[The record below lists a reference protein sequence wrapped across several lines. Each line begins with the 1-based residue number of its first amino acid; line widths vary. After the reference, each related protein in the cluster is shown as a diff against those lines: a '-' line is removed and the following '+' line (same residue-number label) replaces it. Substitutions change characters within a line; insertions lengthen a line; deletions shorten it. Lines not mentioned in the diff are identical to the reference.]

1 MVTFFLVSYDLYMDE
16 ITHRLFRHMVWSN
29 ESLFETIQL
38 QPAEALR
45 AYISDPEWNVA
56 RILRHL
62 VGTMD
67 WFYFCLTTTPERKA
81 QTPKSMSDVA
91 ELLTRLK
98 EMEALI
104 ALELD
109 HAEGWVTITEE
120 GQDWQHLRSTIL
132 AQTIYHCAEHRTQI
146 VDALDSQ
153 GFHSV
158 SLDDLTLWDMEKLE
172 AIKSEK

>member
-1 MVTFFLVSYDLYMDE
+1 MNE
-16 ITHRLFRHMVWSN
+16 ITHRLYRHMVWSN
-29 ESLFETIQL
+29 ESLFKAIQL
-38 QPAEALR
+38 QPIEALQ

-67 WFYFCLTTTPERKA
+67 WFYFCLTSTSDTSERKA
-81 QTPKSMSDVA
+81 EMPKSMSDVA

-98 EMEALI
+98 TMEALI
-104 ALELD
+104 AVELD
-109 HAEGWVTITEE
+109 HPEGWVTITED

-153 GFHSV
+153 GFRSIT
-158 SLDDLTLWDMEKLE
+158 LDDLTFWDFERFEKDKLS
-172 AIKSEK
+172 K